1 MLAHGADIE
10 LEGDH
15 HQHHDQGEHRIEVH
29 RDHLDEGGDGALPG
43 DAVSRHDAAY
53 QGDDI
58 STPGGDGHQH
68 ADRCGGGVQQVG
80 QLGTGDLEAV
90 GHRTADGPHRQAVEE
105 VIDKEGKHH
114 HASQGFGA
122 LAGLGTTLGPLGKG
136 TGRPGDAHQADEA
149 TQQQHKQDHVDVV
162 TVERAIDPED
172 LEHGIQHV
180 MQGFEG

>member
-1 MLAHGADIE
+1 MG
-10 LEGDH
+10 
-15 HQHHDQGEHRIEVH
+15 
-29 RDHLDEGGDGALPG
+29 
-43 DAVSRHDAAY
+43 RHDAAN
-53 QGDDI
+53 QSNDI
-58 STPGGDGHQH
+58 GAPGGDGHQH
-68 ADRCGGGVQQVG
+68 ADRRRGGVQQIC
-80 QLGTGDLEAV
+80 QFGTGDLEAV
-90 GHRTADGPHRQAVEE
+90 GDWTADGPHRQAVEE

-162 TVERAIDPED
+162 TIERAIDPED